1 MKVLIWICGILLYV
15 IITLI
20 FKYNGVIL
28 GGIPTAILFG
38 ITMWGIHTLCK
49 KWDNHKQEKEDQKY
63 FEEQQKRNND

>member
-1 MKVLIWICGILLYV
+1 MKVLIWICCILLCV
-15 IITLI
+15 IVNLI

-28 GGIPTAILFG
+28 GGIPTAFLFL
-38 ITMWGIHTLCK
+38 ITVGLAPLLCK